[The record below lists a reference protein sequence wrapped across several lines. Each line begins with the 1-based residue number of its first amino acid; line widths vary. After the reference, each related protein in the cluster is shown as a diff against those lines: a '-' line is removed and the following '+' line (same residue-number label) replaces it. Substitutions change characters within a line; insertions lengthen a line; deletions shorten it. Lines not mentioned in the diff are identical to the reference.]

1 MSVPGHFKYLF
12 EMFIVFVGFVPS
24 TPSRGGGEGEENAV
38 ISMESG
44 RRRERKIAELK
55 DRMKSRKE
63 DSRENEKEG

>member
-24 TPSRGGGEGEENAV
+24 TPSRGGEGEENAV